1 MNIDAL
7 TPKPAAL
14 EELGAR
20 LARTRKQR
28 GFTQTVLARE
38 AGVGVATLRRIEDG
52 QDAQLG
58 SWFKVL
64 KALGMTD
71 AIDSLV
77 PGELASPMAEVKR
90 DRRGGRKRGSAA
102 HWGDEVP

>member
-1 MNIDAL
+1 MKIDPL
-7 TPKPAAL
+7 TPKLAAL
-14 EELGAR
+14 QELGTR

-28 GFTQTVLARE
+28 GFTQTALAQE
-38 AGVGVATLRRIEDG
+38 AGIGVATLRRIEDG

-71 AIDSLV
+71 AVDGLV
-77 PGELASPMAEVKR
+77 PGELASPMEEVKR
-90 DRRGGRKRGSAA
+90 DRRRGRRRSVVGR
-102 HWGDEVP
+102 WGDEVG